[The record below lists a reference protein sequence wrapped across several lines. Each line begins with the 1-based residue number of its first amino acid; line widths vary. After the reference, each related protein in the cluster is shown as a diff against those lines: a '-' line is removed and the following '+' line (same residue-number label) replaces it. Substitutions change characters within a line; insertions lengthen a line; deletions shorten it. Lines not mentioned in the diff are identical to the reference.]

1 MSARAK
7 TVFLHIRSA
16 GIVLACLIFLTSALP
31 YAAAQDENAHK
42 TVRVGWYDS
51 PYYRMDEA
59 GRKTGYAYEYQR
71 KIAAYTG
78 WTYEYVTD
86 SWAGLM
92 DKLVSGEIDLMSDIT
107 YTEERSHNMLFPD
120 FEMGSEEYLLY
131 LPINKAD
138 QFQDD
143 FSYFDGKKVGVNKG
157 SVQIDY
163 YKEWEKKQKIS
174 TEIIELTNTEDEAVE
189 MLTNGELDG
198 FVTLDNYSHT
208 EDMIP
213 VAKVGYSKIYF
224 AVSKSRTDLL
234 DELNAALRSIQ
245 NEDRFYNNNLYA
257 KYIRNAGSH
266 LFLDKDE
273 KNWLSEHGDI
283 RVGYLD
289 NYLAFC
295 AKDEETGE
303 LTGALKDYLEEA
315 SDCLSNAKINFK
327 TFAYPNVAEAMQA
340 LKDGSIDCI
349 FPCNFSIYYGEQKGI
364 LLTPA
369 LAESTLYTLARSDD
383 KKSFM
388 PTDKITTAIEKD
400 NHNYDSILL
409 DFYPKWQTL
418 VCDGVQ
424 NCLKAVSDGK
434 ADCVLISSYRYNNL
448 RKLCEQYHLIAWD
461 TGNNISSSIAVNET
475 DTELYSILDKIV
487 NIVPGTTINMA
498 LTQYFSEDQKSNISL
513 LEFVRKYLLLVI
525 AVVVLILSML
535 MMIIVQRRLI
545 IAEQNAKKHREIAD
559 DLSKRIYVDALTS
572 VGNKGGFDN
581 HIKMLRER
589 IASGEVTEFAIC
601 MFDCDDLKYINDRY
615 GHEKGDE
622 YLIAAVRMIGRIF
635 RNSSVFRVGG
645 DEFCAIL
652 SGEDLQNCGELA
664 AKFDSESRANNSA
677 VDNEWEQVNVSVG
690 TAVYDARVDNSIED
704 TIARA
709 DRIMYEN
716 KRKRK
721 AERGVR

>member
-1 MSARAK
+1 MK
-7 TVFLHIRSA
+7 
-16 GIVLACLIFLTSALP
+16 
-31 YAAAQDENAHK
+31 
-42 TVRVGWYDS
+42 
-51 PYYRMDEA
+51 
-59 GRKTGYAYEYQR
+59 
-71 KIAAYTG
+71 
-78 WTYEYVTD
+78 
-86 SWAGLM
+86 
-92 DKLVSGEIDLMSDIT
+92 
-107 YTEERSHNMLFPD
+107 
-120 FEMGSEEYLLY
+120 
-131 LPINKAD
+131 
-138 QFQDD
+138 
-143 FSYFDGKKVGVNKG
+143 
-157 SVQIDY
+157 
-163 YKEWEKKQKIS
+163 
-174 TEIIELTNTEDEAVE
+174 
-189 MLTNGELDG
+189 
-198 FVTLDNYSHT
+198 
-208 EDMIP
+208 
-213 VAKVGYSKIYF
+213 
-224 AVSKSRTDLL
+224 
-234 DELNAALRSIQ
+234 
-245 NEDRFYNNNLYA
+245 
-257 KYIRNAGSH
+257 
-266 LFLDKDE
+266 

-303 LTGALKDYLEEA
+303 LTGALKDYLKEA

-383 KKSFM
+383 EKSFM
-388 PTDKITTAIEKD
+388 PTDNITTAIEKD

-448 RKLCEQYHLIAWD
+448 RKLCEQYHLIALD

-559 DLSKRIYVDALTS
+559 DLSKRVYVDALTS

-589 IASGEVTEFAIC
+589 MASGEVTEFAIC